1 MGDLSVSILTPIEAE
16 GALYPLSRLLED
28 AVADGA
34 SVGFIHP
41 MKKGE
46 ALAYWKSIIPPI
58 RAGAKVLFGAKAGGT
73 LLGSAQLELA
83 QGTNGQHRA
92 EVSKLMV
99 LKSARRRGIGR
110 ALMLAV
116 EAEAQRIGRTTLVLD
131 TREGDPSEALCR
143 SLGWQHAGVIP
154 AYARSSNGVLDANTF
169 YYKLLDS

>member
-41 MKKGE
+41 MAKGE
-46 ALAYWKSIIPPI
+46 ALAYWKSVLPSL
-58 RAGAKVLFGAKAGGT
+58 RSASNVLFAAKAGGT
-73 LLGSAQLELA
+73 LLGSAQLILEDRA
-83 QGTNGQHRA
+83 NGRHRA

-99 LKSARRRGIGR
+99 LTSARRRGIGR

-116 EAEAQRIGRTTLVLD
+116 EEEARRLARTTLVLD
-131 TREGDPSEALCR
+131 TREGDPSEALYR
-143 SLGWQHAGVIP
+143 STGWHLAGILP
-154 AYARSSNGVLDANTF
+154 AYARSPSGNLDATAF
-169 YYKLLDS
+169 YYKLLES